1 MIRKIR
7 VKYFPQLIINKYIKA
22 KWFIV
27 GSVKVFICY
36 KCNVVNEKPYSLEQ
50 FTEVE
55 GKNSA

>member
-1 MIRKIR
+1 MIRKIT
-7 VKYFPQLIINKYIKA
+7 VKYFPQLIINKYIKG
-22 KWFIV
+22 KLFIV

-36 KCNVVNEKPYSLEQ
+36 KCNVVNEKPYLLEQ